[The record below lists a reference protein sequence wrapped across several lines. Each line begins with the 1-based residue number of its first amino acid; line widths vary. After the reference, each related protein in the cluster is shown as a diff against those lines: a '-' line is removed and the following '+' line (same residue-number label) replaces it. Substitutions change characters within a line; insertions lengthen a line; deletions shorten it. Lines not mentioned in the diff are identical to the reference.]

1 MSFENIFLKSYLNE
15 VEEKEKKKNQVTQDD
30 RKIAAIKEKKLAP
43 IIEFL
48 QKFVDFEVFVKHR
61 DQATHRLNQEGIQGE
76 KFSFYL
82 QDSSKKW
89 YPGVSIMFDHP
100 AEIEIAIPHNQKE
113 DGIVVIK
120 VASNHPD
127 AYILEQ
133 YFSSYES
140 ACEALSRF
148 LAKSTVRIGKKYKIK
163 ENKSIMTQE
172 KNYDFTNDV
181 PDEAP
186 DAITPKKIGDMF
198 HLRKEKNS
206 DEE

>member
-1 MSFENIFLKSYLNE
+1 MTFENIFLKSYLNE
-15 VEEKEKKKNQVTQDD
+15 VEEKEKKKHQTTQDD

-43 IIEFL
+43 IIDFL
-48 QKFVDFEVFVKHR
+48 QKFVDFEVYVKHR
-61 DQATHRLNQEGIQGE
+61 DQASQRLNTEGIQGE
-76 KFSFYL
+76 KFVFYL
-82 QDSSKKW
+82 TDSSKKW
-89 YPGVSIMFDHP
+89 YPGVSIMFDNP
-100 AEIEIAIPHNQKE
+100 AEIEIAIPNNPKE
-113 DGIVVIK
+113 EGVVVIK

-148 LAKSTVRIGKKYKIK
+148 LARSTIRIGKKYKIR

-186 DAITPKKIGDMF
+186 DANSSKKLGEIF
-198 HLRKEKNS
+198 QIKKE
-206 DEE
+206 E